1 MKNIVKILIISFLS
15 FPAMAQLMSGQIIF
29 ERREDWVKKMNKAK
43 YLTQEE
49 KDREEQTWKND
60 EIFVHKLVLTFTPN
74 QTFYTHE
81 NQTQT
86 SQDGTY
92 SWRADDYI
100 VTRDFDKNTLFEY
113 KEMLVKNYIIKDSL
127 QAPKWKILNEIKE
140 VAGYICMKASTFD
153 AIKDQEVVAWFS
165 TDIPVSGG
173 PEEYYGL
180 PGMILELNIDNE
192 AVLVTATS
200 VVLNKDQKLPEL
212 PKKMKGKT
220 INLKTQSELITK
232 YRKEQEALHRFPWG
246 IRY

>member
-60 EIFVHKLVLTFTPN
+60 EIYVHKLVLTFTPN

-100 VTRDFDKNTLFEY
+100 VTRDFEKNTLFEF

-140 VAGYICMKASTFD
+140 VAGYVCMKASTYD
-153 AIKDQEVVAWFS
+153 SIKDQEVVAWFS

-180 PGMILELNIDNE
+180 PGMILELSIDKD
-192 AVLVTATS
+192 AVLVSAAS
-200 VVLNKDQKLPEL
+200 VVLNKDQKIPEL

-220 INLKTQSELITK
+220 IDIKTQGELITK